1 MRHLFLRAAV
11 AVIGIAAAALGGE
24 PSAQKA
30 PAPKSVKLTGA
41 WLGPLKV
48 GPIELRLVLKISV
61 DDAGKMSAKLDS
73 IDQGAKDIPVDA
85 ITLVDG
91 TLTAESKLIK
101 GKFVAKIDAEKQAL
115 VGTWTQGPVSLPLT
129 LKKTEGDFQLKRP
142 QEPKP
147 PFPYRTIEV
156 QFDNSTDLVKL
167 AGSLTVP
174 EGAGPFPAVVLIT
187 GSGPQDRD
195 EFLLGH
201 RPFLVL
207 ADHLTRRGIAVLR
220 YDDRGVGKST
230 GNFATSTTHE
240 FKRDAAAALAYLRT
254 RAEIDP
260 RRIGLCGHSEG
271 GLIAPMV
278 ASETPDVAFIVL
290 MAGSGVTGEEILY
303 RQGALVAGSM
313 GADEAALARIL
324 EGQKKLFAEMKQDP
338 QGTHLAE
345 TLKELVDGIESEQE
359 RKVAEQTLKG
369 QTEAINSPW
378 FRTFLVLD
386 PRIALKQVACPI
398 LAINGEKDV
407 QVDPAQNLPEIAA
420 ALQAG
425 GNRDVTIRELPGL
438 NHLFQTC
445 QTGAVSEYGQIE
457 ETIAPAAL
465 DAISDWIVERMSKSR
480 MTHRQMSC
488 CRLRSGG

>member
-1 MRHLFLRAAV
+1 MRLYVLGLAICM
-11 AVIGIAAAALGGE
+11 IGIAATVLGGE
-24 PSAQKA
+24 PSTQPSSDASESSHLA
-30 PAPKSVKLTGA
+30 GA

-48 GPIELRLVLKISV
+48 GAIELRLVLKITV
-61 DDAGKMSAKLDS
+61 DGAGKMSAKVDS
-73 IDQGAKDIPVDA
+73 IDQGAKDIPVDTIA
-85 ITLVDG
+85 LVDG
-91 TLTAESKLIK
+91 TLTAELKSIQ
-101 GKFVAKIDAEKQAL
+101 GKFVGKLDEAQQAL
-115 VGTWTQGPVSLPLT
+115 VGTWTQGPQSLPLT
-129 LKKTEGDFQLKRP
+129 LKRTEGDIQLKRP

-156 QFDNSTDLVKL
+156 EFDNTTDHVRL

-174 EGAGPFPAVVLIT
+174 DGPGPFPAVVLIT

-207 ADHLTRRGIAVLR
+207 ADHLSRRGIAVLR

-230 GNFATSTTHE
+230 GNFATSTTYD
-240 FKRDAAAALAYLRT
+240 FKRDAAAALSYLQT
-254 RAEIDP
+254 RPEIDP

-271 GLIAPMV
+271 GIIAPMV
-278 ASETPDVAFIVL
+278 ASETPAVAFIVL
-290 MAGSGVTGEEILY
+290 MAGTGVTGEEILY
-303 RQGALVAGSM
+303 RQGALIARSM
-313 GADEAALARIL
+313 GADEGTLARALAR
-324 EGQKKLFAEMKQDP
+324 QKKLFAEMKQDS

-369 QTEAINSPW
+369 QAEAINSPW

-386 PRIALKQVACPI
+386 PCIALKQVACPV
-398 LAINGEKDV
+398 LAINGGKNL

-420 ALQAG
+420 ALKAG

-457 ETIAPAAL
+457 ETIAPVAL
-465 DAISDWIVERMSKSR
+465 DSISDWIVQR
-480 MTHRQMSC
+480 T
-488 CRLRSGG
+488 GGVNAK